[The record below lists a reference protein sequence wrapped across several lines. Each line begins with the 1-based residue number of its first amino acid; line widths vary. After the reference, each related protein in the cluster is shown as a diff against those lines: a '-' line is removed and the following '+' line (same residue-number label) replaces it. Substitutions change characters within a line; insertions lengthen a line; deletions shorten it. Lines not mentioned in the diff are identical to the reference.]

1 MHVRKATRAEPDQN
15 AIYDALG
22 IDPAPGGGKM
32 IVWFNRWFQREV
44 PLARF
49 CLCNLLIISVQ
60 SEALLK
66 MG

>member
-1 MHVRKATRAEPDQN
+1 
-15 AIYDALG
+15 
-22 IDPAPGGGKM
+22 M
-32 IVWFNRWFQREV
+32 IVLIPSHLTGFNAFVV

-49 CLCNLLIISVQ
+49 CLCNLLIINVY